1 MEKNKIL
8 FGPSSRNGRRRV
20 FPSLCSRTRAFR
32 GLIMP
37 LVATFR
43 TDWFRVI
50 TDINRTRMATQS
62 IAEEL
67 GVSKS
72 AVLGWKSGSEPR
84 HGDGEALIALWCQA
98 TGSDRSNLPTVL
110 YRQWWTFKRP
120 VIGRESDRKQGRQ

>member
-1 MEKNKIL
+1 
-8 FGPSSRNGRRRV
+8 
-20 FPSLCSRTRAFR
+20 
-32 GLIMP
+32 MP

-84 HGDGEALIALWCQA
+84 HGDGEALIALWCELTGGERENIPTLVYKKWWQA
-98 TGSDRSNLPTVL
+98 R
-110 YRQWWTFKRP
+110 R
-120 VIGRESDRKQGRQ
+120 

>member
-1 MEKNKIL
+1 
-8 FGPSSRNGRRRV
+8 
-20 FPSLCSRTRAFR
+20 
-32 GLIMP
+32 MP

-50 TDINRTRMATQS
+50 TDINRTRIATQS

-72 AVLGWKSGSEPR
+72 AVLGWKAGSEPR
-84 HGDGEALIALWCQA
+84 HGDGEALIALWCRA
-98 TGSDRSNLPTVL
+98 TGSERGELPTVL

-120 VIGRESDRKQGRQ
+120 VIGRESDRKAGRQ

>member
-1 MEKNKIL
+1 MGKNNIL
-8 FGPSSRNGRRRV
+8 SGSSSHSGGRRV
-20 FPSLCSRTRAFR
+20 HPSLCSRTRAFR
-32 GLIMP
+32 GLTMP

-50 TDINRTRMATQS
+50 TDINRTRIATQS

-98 TGSDRSNLPTVL
+98 TGSERGSLPTVL

-120 VIGRESDRKQGRQ
+120 VIGRESDRKPGRQ